1 MNTGSLLYPK
11 EVKGKSPSCCGAGM
25 KLELSK
31 GFLEELYVRQK
42 LSTYT
47 IAKRYNCW
55 DTTIGSKLKAFGIK
69 RRNPKKKKVFSRE
82 LLEELYLNKKYS
94 ISRIAKE
101 LGCGHATIWHRL
113 EEYKIQKRKL
123 ARCQIGRQQLHHLYL
138 NKKFSQSRIAELL
151 GCSPWVISNKLNK
164 FELRKR
170 NASEAGMIYE
180 RRDFSNNPIEKAYLI
195 GFRLGDIHGK
205 RRSIYS
211 IGLNSSTTKR
221 EQLELMC
228 SLFEKYA
235 HVQTSASKGTF
246 SFSCILNNSFSF
258 LEPKEDKLSKWI
270 LDSNENFFSFLAG
283 YTDAEGNIGVYSG
296 RARYRLGS
304 YDKNILKHIYDKLN
318 ALKIKTNI
326 RLESPKGYTRRGVVN
341 HNDFWRI
348 SINYKDSLLRLFKK
362 LEPYLKHK
370 KRVRDM
376 EKAKENVL
384 QRMNTQGGEAV
395 YGSRKVLYHNG
406 N

>member
-1 MNTGSLLYPK
+1 MNTGNPLHPNRLKSERLSSCGGSVKVEITK
-11 EVKGKSPSCCGAGM
+11 EA
-25 KLELSK
+25 
-31 GFLEELYVRQK
+31 LEELYVRQK
-42 LSTYT
+42 LSTYA

-55 DTTIGSKLKAFGIK
+55 DTTICSKLKAFGIK
-69 RRNPKKKKVFSRE
+69 RRNSKKKKIFPRE

-113 EEYKIQKRKL
+113 EEYNIPKRRLK
-123 ARCQIGRQQLHHLYL
+123 RYQIGQQELHHLYL
-138 NKKFSQSRIAELL
+138 NKKFSQSRIAKLL
-151 GCSPWVISNKLNK
+151 DCSPWVISNKLNK
-164 FELRKR
+164 FELQKR
-170 NASEAGMIYE
+170 NASEACMKYE

-258 LEPKEDKLSKWI
+258 LEPKEDRISNWI
-270 LDSNENFFSFLAG
+270 LGSQKNFFSFLAG

-304 YDKNILKHIYDKLN
+304 YDKNILKQVYNKLN
-318 ALKIKTNI
+318 ALNIKTNI
-326 RLESPKGYTRRGVVN
+326 RLESPKGYTHGWVVN
-341 HNDFWRI
+341 HHDFWRI
-348 SINYKDSLLRLFKK
+348 SINYKDSLFRLFKK
-362 LEPYLKHK
+362 LEPHLKHK
-370 KRVRDM
+370 KRIRDM
-376 EKAKENVL
+376 KKA
-384 QRMNTQGGEAV
+384 
-395 YGSRKVLYHNG
+395 RKMLWRD
-406 N
+406 